1 MRHPSDFRE
10 FLKKSS
16 LIVLSVRLSRRV
28 LQPPLRLF
36 RGIFST
42 LYELFSNRYQLIS
55 RHEATYFGD
64 FIATTHYVFFCKI
77 QNLLNHNKQL
87 LKEFRNIL
95 KSQYLISIFHGEF
108 IFALGLQ
115 RKLWNLKVNL
125 LNVEY
130 GMEY

>member
-16 LIVLSVRLSRRV
+16 LIVLSVRLSWRV

-64 FIATTHYVFFCKI
+64 FIATTHYVSFLQDSKFA
-77 QNLLNHNKQL
+77 
-87 LKEFRNIL
+87 
-95 KSQYLISIFHGEF
+95 KS
-108 IFALGLQ
+108 
-115 RKLWNLKVNL
+115 
-125 LNVEY
+125 
-130 GMEY
+130 